1 MTSETSRP
9 TGGPA
14 DDSTGS
20 VPPAPPDEPT
30 DDAGLTDDGSVLD
43 DAPDTTTGKQQLLL
57 EDDRPGP
64 GV

>member
-9 TGGPA
+9 TEGPA

-30 DDAGLTDDGSVLD
+30 DDAGLTDGSVLD
-43 DAPDTTTGKQQLLL
+43 DAPDTTTGKQQLLQ

>member
-1 MTSETSRP
+1 MTSEPSRP
-9 TGGPA
+9 TGESA
-14 DDSTGS
+14 DSLPT
-20 VPPAPPDEPT
+20 APPDEPT

-43 DAPDTTTGKQQLLL
+43 DAPDTTTGKQQLLQ